1 MARVVP
7 SQVVEL
13 IDQMFPQAKDETR
26 NNFYLENIHLPFLS
40 AIITLADQIPSE
52 LINLDAPYH
61 VEYEA
66 SKAAMKSV
74 MQCWIGPGGN
84 RLTLHDIGISSL
96 NPLTLLRR
104 ALKHCPDAFPLQS
117 TTELNFIED
126 TELRENL
133 RLDLSA
139 ANQALTNGEWKAA
152 TVLAGSIVEALLLWA
167 LQQRKTTEIQN
178 AIVNLKSKNVSINHR
193 AANLVD
199 WMLHELIEVSEEL
212 KIIKTETAIQAR
224 LAKDFRNL
232 IHPGRNIR
240 LGQIC
245 NRATALSAVAA
256 VEHVTEDLKKN
267 HNSIV

>member
-13 IDQMFPQAKDETR
+13 IDQMFPQAKDESR

-40 AIITLADQIPSE
+40 AIIALADQIPSE

-74 MQCWIGPGGN
+74 MLCWIGPGGN

-126 TELRENL
+126 NELRENL

-139 ANQALTNGEWKAA
+139 ANQALTDGEWKAA
-152 TVLAGSIVEALLLWA
+152 TVLAGSIIEALLLWA
-167 LQQRKTTEIQN
+167 LQQITTAEIQS
-178 AIVNLKSKNVSINHR
+178 IVSS
-193 AANLVD
+193 LVQQKTLRKD
-199 WMLHELIEVSEEL
+199 PGPKLDSWTLHELIEVSKEI
-212 KIIKTETAIQAR
+212 KIIKQDTANAAR
-224 LAKDFRNL
+224 LAKEFRNL

-240 LGQIC
+240 LGQTC

-256 VEHVTEDLKKN
+256 VEHVIGDLK
-267 HNSIV
+267 